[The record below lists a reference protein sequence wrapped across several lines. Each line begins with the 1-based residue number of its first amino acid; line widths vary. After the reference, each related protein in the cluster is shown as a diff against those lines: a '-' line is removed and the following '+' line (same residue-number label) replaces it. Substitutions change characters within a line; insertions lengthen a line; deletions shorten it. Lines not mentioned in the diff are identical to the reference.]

1 MIDWT
6 LYGIYIWFK
15 VLMHIAEVHEEKL
28 LDSSEHV
35 SRAHLYIHSGG
46 RKLIGEWWNVSY

>member
-1 MIDWT
+1 
-6 LYGIYIWFK
+6 
-15 VLMHIAEVHEEKL
+15 MHIAEVHAEEKL

-46 RKLIGEWWNVSY
+46 RKLIGE

>member
-1 MIDWT
+1 
-6 LYGIYIWFK
+6 
-15 VLMHIAEVHEEKL
+15 MHIAEVHAEEKL